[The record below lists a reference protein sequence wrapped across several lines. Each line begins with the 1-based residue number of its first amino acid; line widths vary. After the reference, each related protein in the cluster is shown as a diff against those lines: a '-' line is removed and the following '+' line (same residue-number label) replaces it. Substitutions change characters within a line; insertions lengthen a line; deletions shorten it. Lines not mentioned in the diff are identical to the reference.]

1 MIYFS
6 FILNNKN
13 SIIEIIIE
21 IKNVTKVFSIIEKL
35 LVLAAKVI
43 LINLPK
49 LSAIVNRKAFIKKF
63 LNFNLTNE
71 KKKILTSKIVL
82 HSFDS

>member
-13 SIIEIIIE
+13 SIIEI
-21 IKNVTKVFSIIEKL
+21 KNVTKVFSFIVKL

-49 LSAIVNRKAFIKKF
+49 LSAIVNRKVFKNKF
-63 LNFNLTNE
+63 LNFILTNE

>member
-49 LSAIVNRKAFIKKF
+49 LSAIVNRKAFINKF